1 MPDITIMNQFESL
14 PCPFCGEEES
24 RIEEL
29 PLSLD
34 EGMVM
39 HFFLNCVGCGT
50 DGPKSVD
57 VDEAFRMWNQRA
69 GVSRGC

>member
-24 RIEEL
+24 RMEEL
-29 PLSLD
+29 PLSLK
-34 EGMVM
+34 EGLVPY
-39 HFFLNCVGCGT
+39 FFLNCAGCGT